1 MIKVLDKTFAILEE
15 IVKAVPSPVTPLEIA
30 EKLSLNR
37 PTCSRIIRTLV
48 DSGYVIQVSRQ
59 AGYTAGPKILTLNNM
74 AAFQNKLLQAAV
86 PVAEKIAAEFKDAA
100 MITQVWQ
107 QERYIL
113 HLANRN
119 PVRKIRLKN
128 LSYNDV
134 YTMATGVLE
143 MAYVPLREAMAVYDN
158 TPAEAVAE
166 ILPDFRRRS
175 GVPEQLERI
184 RRKEY
189 YYFDRG
195 EISIFAAPIF
205 CNGIFTASFGFS
217 TDSEKCTGDGFEQVL
232 VSIRNAAAEISRSL
246 SVSDTIG

>member
-1 MIKVLDKTFAILEE
+1 MGLPKNSVAKGKKYPNTLLVYELKPHSCNEVEDLFIDLTIKKLKEYRLLD
-15 IVKAVPSPVTPLEIA
+15 PSKV
-30 EKLSLNR
+30 
-37 PTCSRIIRTLV
+37 
-48 DSGYVIQVSRQ
+48 
-59 AGYTAGPKILTLNNM
+59 
-74 AAFQNKLLQAAV
+74 AFISFSYHICK
-86 PVAEKIAAEFKDAA
+86 
-100 MITQVWQ
+100 
-107 QERYIL
+107 
-113 HLANRN
+113 
-119 PVRKIRLKN
+119 RL
-128 LSYNDV
+128 
-134 YTMATGVLE
+134 
-143 MAYVPLREAMAVYDN
+143 
-158 TPAEAVAE
+158 AE

-232 VSIRNAAAEISRSL
+232 VSIRNAAAEVSRSL